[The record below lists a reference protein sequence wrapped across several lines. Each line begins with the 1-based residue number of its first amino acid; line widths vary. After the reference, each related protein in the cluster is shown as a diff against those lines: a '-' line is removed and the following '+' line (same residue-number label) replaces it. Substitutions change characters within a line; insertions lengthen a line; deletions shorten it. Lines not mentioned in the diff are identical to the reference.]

1 MTQEGVTTYRFFRDG
16 SRHAIVLTG
25 SVLRATFRTLS
36 DDDLFYSRFW
46 GLCRGKCLWMVY
58 RERREF
64 LILGCCIRNELNLE
78 ISSMVNNNFGK
89 KL

>member
-1 MTQEGVTTYRFFRDG
+1 MYRFFRDG

-36 DDDLFYSRFW
+36 DDDLFYSRLW
-46 GLCRGKCLWMVY
+46 GGKCLWMVY

-64 LILGCCIRNELNLE
+64 LILDYCIRNELNLE
-78 ISSMVNNNFGK
+78 ISSIVNNNFGK